1 MDRATI
7 EDAIFPNCPIRNILA
22 KEDTMTIDEISYEI
36 DKLMAKYRTSIAMLG
51 TEDEFIGVA
60 VLDKNENVILGCMA
74 KAGREIMKI
83 QYKEEIDEL
92 INDFNKQEQ
101 IGQDKIITLLDT
113 IYSEYPISDILF
125 EIKENNK
132 ISLANLEFD
141 Y

>member
-1 MDRATI
+1 MMKIKLNKLER
-7 EDAIFPNCPIRNILA
+7 EIRNILA
-22 KEDTMTIDEISYEI
+22 KEDTMTKDEISYEI

>member
-1 MDRATI
+1 MMKIKLNKLER
-7 EDAIFPNCPIRNILA
+7 EIRNILA

-36 DKLMAKYRTSIAMLG
+36 DKLMATYRTSIAMLG

-60 VLDKNENVILGCMA
+60 VLDKNDNVILGCMA

>member
-1 MDRATI
+1 MMKIKLNKLER
-7 EDAIFPNCPIRNILA
+7 EIRNILA

-132 ISLANLEFD
+132 ISIANLEFD

>member
-1 MDRATI
+1 MMKIKLNKLER
-7 EDAIFPNCPIRNILA
+7 EIRNILA

>member
-1 MDRATI
+1 
-7 EDAIFPNCPIRNILA
+7 
-22 KEDTMTIDEISYEI
+22 MTKDEISYEI

>member
-1 MDRATI
+1 MMKIKLNKLER
-7 EDAIFPNCPIRNILA
+7 EIRNILA

-60 VLDKNENVILGCMA
+60 VLDKNENVILGCIA

>member
-1 MDRATI
+1 MMKIKLNKLER
-7 EDAIFPNCPIRNILA
+7 EIRNILA
-22 KEDTMTIDEISYEI
+22 KEDTMTIDEISCEI

-60 VLDKNENVILGCMA
+60 VLDKNENVILGCIA

>member
-1 MDRATI
+1 MMKTKLNKLER
-7 EDAIFPNCPIRNILA
+7 EIRNILA

>member
-1 MDRATI
+1 MMKIKLNKLER
-7 EDAIFPNCPIRNILA
+7 EIRNILA

-60 VLDKNENVILGCMA
+60 VLDKNDNVILGCMA

>member
-1 MDRATI
+1 MRGMI
-7 EDAIFPNCPIRNILA
+7 KIKLNKLEREIRNILA